1 MLQSV
6 NIQLPD
12 EIFHLLDEL
21 SSKGDRSSIVTAAIQ
36 HYVQF
41 LQKENL
47 REEVKLGAI
56 ERSDRDRQLTED
68 WFTLEEEIRQDQVAC
83 IR

>member
-6 NIQLPD
+6 NIQLSD
-12 EIFHLLDEL
+12 EIFYLIDEL
-21 SSKGDRSSIVTAAIQ
+21 SPNGDRSSVVTAAIQ

-47 REEVKLGAI
+47 REQVKAGAI
-56 ERSDRDRQLTED
+56 ERSDRDRQMTED
-68 WFTLEEEIRQDQVAC
+68 WFTLEEEICQDQVA
-83 IR
+83 

>member
-68 WFTLEEEIRQDQVAC
+68 WFALEEEVCQNQAA
-83 IR
+83 

>member
-21 SSKGDRSSIVTAAIQ
+21 SSKGDRSSILTAAIQ

-41 LQKENL
+41 FQKENL

-68 WFTLEEEIRQDQVAC
+68 WFALEEEVCQNQAA
-83 IR
+83 

>member
-68 WFTLEEEIRQDQVAC
+68 WFALEEEVCRNQAA
-83 IR
+83 

>member
-6 NIQLPD
+6 NIQLSD
-12 EIFHLLDEL
+12 EIFYLLDEL
-21 SSKGDRSSIVTAAIQ
+21 SPLGDRSSVVTAAIQ

-47 REEVKLGAI
+47 REQVKAGAI

-68 WFTLEEEIRQDQVAC
+68 WFTLEEEICQDQVA
-83 IR
+83 

>member
-56 ERSDRDRQLTED
+56 ERSNRDRSIAED
-68 WFTLEEEIRQDQVAC
+68 WFDRSSTSNPAFGKCVK
-83 IR
+83 

>member
-21 SSKGDRSSIVTAAIQ
+21 SSKGDRSSVVTAAIQ

-41 LQKENL
+41 LQKESL
-47 REEVKLGAI
+47 REQVKAGAI

-68 WFTLEEEIRQDQVAC
+68 WFALEEEVCPNQAA
-83 IR
+83 

>member
-21 SSKGDRSSIVTAAIQ
+21 SSKGDRSSVVTAAIQ

-41 LQKENL
+41 LQKESL
-47 REEVKLGAI
+47 REQVKAGAI

-68 WFTLEEEIRQDQVAC
+68 WFALEEEVCQNQAA
-83 IR
+83 

>member
-6 NIQLPD
+6 NIQLSD
-12 EIFHLLDEL
+12 EIFYLLDEL
-21 SSKGDRSSIVTAAIQ
+21 SPSGDRSSVVTAAIQ

-47 REEVKLGAI
+47 REQVKAGAI

-68 WFTLEEEIRQDQVAC
+68 WFTLEEEICQDQVA
-83 IR
+83 

>member
-12 EIFHLLDEL
+12 EIFYLLDQL
-21 SSKGDRSSIVTAAIQ
+21 SPNGDRSTVVTAAIQ

-47 REEVKLGAI
+47 REQVKAGAI
-56 ERSDRDRQLTED
+56 DRSNRDRQLTED
-68 WFTLEEEIRQDQVAC
+68 WFVLEEEICQDQVA
-83 IR
+83 